1 MLKDIAVSAFEN
13 EMKIKHIKIDYDKLG
28 CLVDDLLAQ
37 KDMKFKESENVDN
50 LERFVQL
57 SFIQNSVNYCFWFD
71 HPFRKYVNHE
81 LSGSEALWDVFKRYE
96 ILLDAKYLSTIL
108 VQDIYFMFGDIPL
121 IMERQ
126 KCLQDVGTILCKKY
140 QGEAINLLEEC
151 SFDCNLI
158 AETIAKEFATW
169 DDSYENMKFY
179 KRIQSFL
186 NFLTRSSDLNRR
198 LQHIED
204 GTLLADYQI
213 PKVFVHYGITR
224 YSNELSSKICN
235 LELIQSHGRE
245 ELDLRISTIILGEVI
260 KNKLMKK
267 GMILTSYE
275 LDAYLWRLGRSID
288 CLHHLCKSIWY

>member
-1 MLKDIAVSAFEN
+1 MLKDITVSAFEN
-13 EMKIKHIKIDYDKLG
+13 AKNIKQIDIDYDKID

-37 KDMKFKESENVDN
+37 KDMKFRESENVDN
-50 LERFVQL
+50 LEKFVQL
-57 SFIQNSVNYCFWFD
+57 AFIQNSVNYCFWFD

-81 LSGSEALWDVFKRYE
+81 LSGSEALWDVFIRHE
-96 ILLDAKYLSTIL
+96 ILLDAEYLSTIS
-108 VQDIYFMFGDIPL
+108 VQEISCMFGDIPL

-126 KCLQDVGTILCKKY
+126 KCLQDAGTILCKKY
-140 QGEAINLLEEC
+140 HGKVMNLLEEC

-158 AETIAKEFATW
+158 VETIAKEFVTW
-169 DDSYENMKFY
+169 DDSYGNMKFY

-186 NFLTRSSDLNRR
+186 NFLTRSSNLNRR

-213 PKVFVHYGITR
+213 PKVFAQYRITR
-224 YSNELSSKICN
+224 YSDELSSKICN

-245 ELDLRISTIILGEVI
+245 ELDIRISTIILGEVI
-260 KNKLMKK
+260 KKRLMKK

-288 CLHHLCKSIWY
+288 RPHHLCKSIWY